1 MIIAGVLLSGS
12 CPSAAA
18 GAEAIKMVPFDQ
30 VQMDDVVW
38 NPMTVK
44 LVEKT
49 LPHAFVQ
56 TKPAQERLRLCA
68 EWLESNGQTPKPRVH
83 RFNTSDL
90 YKVMEGAA
98 MMIQAE
104 PNPEIEK
111 QMDRIIDIIARAQR
125 DDGYLYVS
133 HIVGNPEPGMGER
146 PYSFLLHSHE
156 LYNIGHLYEAAAAYA
171 KATGKT
177 KLLDVAEKS
186 AYHVNKVFFEGDPN
200 YNDGKPVMQAP
211 GHQEIELGLI
221 KLYNQTGNKLY
232 LDMARKFLDIRGVT
246 FVPEGELHN
255 SPPYAQQQKPV
266 AQQTQAVGHAVRATY
281 QYAAM
286 AEVDSLLGT
295 DEYSRALD
303 AIWHDIVDRKMHIS
317 GGLGAVHGI
326 EGFGPAYELPNKDTY
341 LETCAAVGNV
351 FFNMRMFLKYR
362 DAKYVDVAEVAL
374 LNNSL
379 SGIGLDGTSFFYPN
393 PLEADHDHT
402 PRAGWFGTACCPSN
416 VSRLVPQVPGY
427 MYAITGDSL
436 YSLLYGAC
444 ATTVQLGGKEIL
456 VRQTTRYPYD
466 GKIAFKLDPAAP
478 VRFKLHLRIPAWADS
493 QFVPGKL
500 YSYMEPS
507 KGWKISVNGMPV
519 DATVKKGF
527 VMLERTWEP
536 GDRVELDLPMPV
548 KASTCIP
555 EVKANHDRVAF
566 TRGPL
571 LFSAEG
577 VDNGGAVQRF
587 FVDPAQAVEGA
598 KVAIIED
605 GVLEGLPGITIPA
618 KELQEGDGEAK
629 AQVKLIPYFAWSNR
643 DRSSMITWFGTKKD
657 LAQKDPRA
665 PGNLKFP
672 GGITASYTCEL
683 DSVEAINVR
692 NSPKSSGDNIQRWTS
707 WSLKGKSQWVEI
719 NLGKPQ
725 VIRSVGVYWYDDGH
739 GVQRPGAWHLEVLD
753 NGQWKKLPIYNTDE
767 YSTLLDAY
775 NTVHPANVLA
785 TDRFRIVMTPQHE
798 DTCVGILSVD
808 VDVK

>member
-1 MIIAGVLLSGS
+1 MKQEIPLMLLAGALLAGS
-12 CPSAAA
+12 WPAASA
-18 GAEAIKMVPFDQ
+18 GAEAIRMVPFDQ
-30 VQMDDVVW
+30 VRMDDVVW
-38 NPMTVK
+38 NPMTAK

-56 TKPAQERLRLCA
+56 TEPAQKRLRLCA
-68 EWLESNGQTPKPRVH
+68 EWLESNGTTPLPDPH

-156 LYNIGHLYEAAAAYA
+156 LYNVGHLYEAAAAYA

-186 AYHVNKVFFEGDPN
+186 AYHVNQVFFEGDPN

-211 GHQEIELGLI
+211 GHQEIELGLV

-232 LDMARKFLDIRGVT
+232 LDMAKKFLDIRGVT
-246 FVPEGELHN
+246 FVPDGELHN

-326 EGFGPAYELPNKDTY
+326 EGFGPAYELPNKHTY

-351 FFNMRMFLKYR
+351 LFNMRMFLKYH
-362 DAKYVDVAEVAL
+362 DAKYIDVAEVAL

-379 SGIGLDGTSFFYPN
+379 SGIGLDGTHFFYPN
-393 PLEADHDHT
+393 PLEADHGHK
-402 PRAGWFGTACCPSN
+402 PRSGWFGTACCPSN
-416 VSRLVPQVPGY
+416 IARLVPQVPGY
-427 MYAITGDSL
+427 MYAIAGDSL
-436 YSLLYGAC
+436 YSLLYGTC
-444 ATTVQLGGKEIL
+444 TTTVKLGGEEVL

-466 GKIAFKLDPAAP
+466 GKIAFRLDPATP
-478 VRFKLHLRIPAWADS
+478 VRFRLHLRIPAWAGS

-500 YSYMEPS
+500 YHYTEPS
-507 KGWKISVNGMPV
+507 KGWKISVNGKPAN
-519 DATVKKGF
+519 ATVEKGF
-527 VMLERTWEP
+527 VTLERTWKP
-536 GDRVELDLPMPV
+536 GDQVELDLPMPA
-548 KASTCIP
+548 KTSTCIA
-555 EVKANHDRVAF
+555 EVEANRNRVAF

-587 FVDPAQAVEGA
+587 FVDPAQAVDGA
-598 KVAIIED
+598 RVAIIKG

-618 KELQEGDGEAK
+618 KELQEDGSVAD

-643 DRSSMITWFGTKKD
+643 DRSSMITWFGTKKQIAELPKGKVGKKFAGAAASHTFD
-657 LAQKDPRA
+657 QDTAEAVRMAHTPR
-665 PGNLKFP
+665 
-672 GGITASYTCEL
+672 
-683 DSVEAINVR
+683 
-692 NSPKSSGDNIQRWTS
+692 SSSDWSIPRWTS
-707 WSLKGKSQWVEI
+707 WPQKGKPQWVEI
-719 NLGKPQ
+719 NLGKTKD
-725 VIRSVGVYWYDDGH
+725 ITSIGVYWYN
-739 GVQRPGAWHLEVLD
+739 D
-753 NGQWKKLPIYNTDE
+753 NGGVKVPLSWQVEVPEAGSWKLLEIYNTDE

-775 NTVHPANVLA
+775 NTVCWMPTTPCIQPA
-785 TDRFRIVMTPQHE
+785 R
-798 DTCVGILSVD
+798 
-808 VDVK
+808 